1 MKKLILLLFIPLV
14 FAFLSCDTPISTEE
28 LAIQVK
34 ESIIE
39 EIKDKSF
46 EPFFSGIEVI
56 DFTLM
61 HKGGNVYIGDLDI
74 KIHNPEAVELLE
86 GTDFDWVL
94 PMLEKSLKVEVLFDG
109 NNIRWEIVD

>member
-1 MKKLILLLFIPLV
+1 MKKLLYLFLV
-14 FAFLSCDTPISTEE
+14 LGLFACETPITTEE
-28 LAIQVK
+28 LATQVK

-94 PMLEKSLKVEVLFDG
+94 PLLEKSLKVEVLYDG
-109 NNIRWEIVD
+109 ENIRWEIVD